1 MEEKKLENKLFEEC
15 KSRSYNCSLTYQSIN
30 DYSVEIYKNYGKDY
44 KQIFYTDGHST
55 SDEAIQE
62 ALDTLKN
69 YMNHEPKN

>member
-44 KQIFYTDGHST
+44 KQIFYTDGHIEKA
-55 SDEAIQE
+55 DAIKE
-62 ALDTLKN
+62 ALDTLLN
-69 YMNHEPKN
+69 Y